1 MAIVNEKSLV
11 KFGYGVASKAVTE
24 AGHITFASDTRQLFV
39 GDGSTA
45 VAFAGNV
52 ANAVFADKKLTIT
65 YNDGT
70 ATAVLD
76 FSDVASAGTVSSLLG
91 NLRKDV
97 ETNKTSISTETA
109 ERKAADD
116 SLSERITNLDTA
128 YKAADT
134 TLSERIAKFESGDN
148 SVAKQIENAIDG
160 LDSTA
165 NTDNNFFKLEVVE
178 ENGKVTG
185 VNFEN
190 KDIASAS
197 DLSDVSTLL
206 GEVKTT
212 AEAARTEEEVNTQ
225 ITTKINALGGSESGA
240 DASSFV
246 TVTVQTTA
254 GEVSGVTVVGK
265 DIASAATLADVK
277 GRLDTFLKDASLES
291 TVDTLKEI
299 QDWIN
304 GDGVDATE
312 LTQAIAQEADLRAK
326 ADASIRNDFAAAD
339 SALDASLKS
348 YVDGKV
354 DGKFDASGA
363 AAAALESAKSYS
375 DGNLA
380 TAKTYAE
387 GQATAA
393 KNDAI
398 STAAGDATSKAN
410 TAESNAKG
418 YADTKIAAITV
429 NGVVIKDA
437 SLEGVHIKVG
447 GTGNHNASN
456 IDVAI
461 EDLYTKVQAASE
473 AGVQSLAVNTDSS
486 NYAEV
491 SGATGAVTL
500 KIKKVAL
507 ADASATNTGVADAWD
522 VKESIRVA
530 KEGAISTVQGA
541 KGDASTAATVAG
553 AKVYAK
559 EYADAQIEANALR
572 WTVLS

>member
-1 MAIVNEKSLV
+1 MAIVDEKSLV
-11 KFGYGVASKAVTE
+11 KFGYCVASKAFTE
-24 AGHITFASDTRQLFV
+24 AGHITFASDTRQLFE

-70 ATAVLD
+70 ASAVLD
-76 FSDVASAGTVSSLLG
+76 FSDVASAEGVSSLLG
-91 NLRKDV
+91 GLRKDV
-97 ETNKTSISTETA
+97 EANKTAIATETA
-109 ERKAADD
+109 ERKAADTSLGNRIDDLD
-116 SLSERITNLDTA
+116 SS
-128 YKAADT
+128 YKAADAS
-134 TLSERIAKFESGDN
+134 LSERIAKFESGDN
-148 SVAKQIENAIDG
+148 SVATQIANAIDG
-160 LDSTA
+160 LDSSA
-165 NTDNNFFKLEVVE
+165 KSDNDFFELEVVE

-185 VNFEN
+185 VNFTN

-265 DIASAATLADVK
+265 DIASATELTRVA
-277 GRLDTFLKDASLES
+277 RRIDTFLDSEEV
-291 TVDTLKEI
+291 TGVVDTLHEI
-299 QDWIN
+299 NNWITTS
-304 GDGVDATE
+304 GKDVTD
-312 LTQAIAQEADLRAK
+312 LTTAIAKEADLRAK
-326 ADASIRNDFAAAD
+326 ADASIRTDFADAD
-339 SALDASLKS
+339 ATTLASAKS

-387 GQATAA
+387 GQASAA

-398 STAAGDATSKAN
+398 STAAGDATNKAN
-410 TAESNAKG
+410 TAENNAKG

-456 IDVAI
+456 IDDAI

-541 KGDASTAATVAG
+541 EGDASTAATVAG
-553 AKVYAK
+553 AKA
-559 EYADAQIEANALR
+559 YADAQIEANALR